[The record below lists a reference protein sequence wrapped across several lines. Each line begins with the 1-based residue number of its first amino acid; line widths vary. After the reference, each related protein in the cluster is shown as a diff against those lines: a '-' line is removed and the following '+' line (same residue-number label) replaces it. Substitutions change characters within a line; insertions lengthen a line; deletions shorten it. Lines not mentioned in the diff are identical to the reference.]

1 MHHGH
6 LSMWPMEAAPMMRRI
21 PCVLTRGG
29 SSKGL
34 YFRAA
39 DLPGDPSARDRV
51 LLAAMGSPD
60 RRQIDGLGG
69 GDEQSSKVMIVGAS
83 SAPGFDVECLFAQ
96 VSVARDVVDATPDS
110 GNMLSGVA
118 PYAITHGLASAVHPE
133 TIVRIRDLNADRIV
147 EALVQ
152 TPHGKVAYE
161 GTYVLDDLG
170 ATGAP
175 IVLRFIEPAGARTGK
190 LLPTGQPLD
199 QIAGVPATCI
209 DFGNPVVLVKAID
222 LGKSGYETKQ
232 ALDADAEL
240 LAHLEAMREA
250 AAARMGLDPSNAGL
264 PKPIL
269 VAPPR
274 AGGTLASRY
283 FSPARCHT
291 GYALTGALSLVAAC
305 NISGTVAAEL
315 ANRDGVDLSRIIIE
329 HPTGQLEA
337 GCVIASRSPEGLPRI
352 PAATVVT
359 TARPLFTGIA
369 FVPEPVSLP

>member
-1 MHHGH
+1 M
-6 LSMWPMEAAPMMRRI
+6 
-21 PCVLTRGG
+21 RGG

-34 YFRAA
+34 YFRAT
-39 DLPGDPSARDRV
+39 DLPRDPSVRDRV

-69 GDEQSSKVMIVGAS
+69 GDEQSSKVMIVGES
-83 SAPGFDVECLFAQ
+83 PEPGVDVECLFAQ

-118 PYAITHGLASAVHPE
+118 PYAITHGFANAAHPE
-133 TIVRIRDLNADRIV
+133 TIVHIRDLNTDRIV

-152 TPHGKVAYE
+152 TPQGKVTYE
-161 GTYVLDDLG
+161 GTYALDDLG
-170 ATGAP
+170 ATGVP

-199 QIAGVPATCI
+199 EIEGVPTTCI
-209 DFGNPVVLVKAID
+209 DFGNPVVLVKASD

-232 ALDADAEL
+232 ALDADADL
-240 LAHLEAMREA
+240 LARLESMRQA

-264 PKPIL
+264 PKLVL

-274 AGGTLASRY
+274 AVGTIASRY
-283 FSPARCHT
+283 FSPSRCHT

-305 NISGTVAAEL
+305 NIPGTVAARL
-315 ANRDGVDLSRIIIE
+315 VNADGADLSRIVIE

-337 GCVIASRSPEGLPRI
+337 GCTIVARSPEGI
-352 PAATVVT
+352 PSISAATVVT

-369 FVPEPVSLP
+369 LVQERESSN

>member
-1 MHHGH
+1 M
-6 LSMWPMEAAPMMRRI
+6 
-21 PCVLTRGG
+21 RGG

-34 YFRAA
+34 YFRAT
-39 DLPGDPSARDRV
+39 DLPSDSSARDRV

-69 GDEQSSKVMIVGAS
+69 GDEQSSKVVIVEAS
-83 SAPGFDVECLFAQ
+83 SDPDVDVECLYAQ

-118 PYAITHGLASAVHPE
+118 PYAITHGFASAVHPQTE
-133 TIVRIRDLNADRIV
+133 VRIRDLNSGCIV
-147 EALVQ
+147 GALVQ
-152 TPHGKVAYE
+152 TPQGKVAYE

-199 QIAGVPATCI
+199 EIEGVPTTCI
-209 DFGNPVVLVKAID
+209 DFGNPVVLVKASD

-240 LAHLEAMREA
+240 LARLEAMRQA
-250 AAARMGLDPSNAGL
+250 AAARMGLDASNAGL
-264 PKPIL
+264 PKVIL

-283 FSPARCHT
+283 FSPSSCHT
-291 GYALTGALSLVAAC
+291 GYALTGALSLIAAC
-305 NISGTVAAEL
+305 NIAGTVAARL
-315 ANRDGVDLSRIIIE
+315 ANPTDVDVPRIIIE
-329 HPTGQLEA
+329 HPTGHLEA

-359 TARPLFTGIA
+359 TARPLFSGIA
-369 FVPEPVSLP
+369 FVPDRVSLP

>member
-1 MHHGH
+1 
-6 LSMWPMEAAPMMRRI
+6 MMRRI
-21 PCVLTRGG
+21 PCVLMRGG

-34 YFRAA
+34 YFRAT
-39 DLPGDPSARDRV
+39 DLPSDPTVRDRV

-83 SAPGFDVECLFAQ
+83 SEPGVDVECLYAQ

-118 PYAITHGLASAVHPE
+118 PYAITHGFASAVHPE
-133 TIVRIRDLNADRIV
+133 TVVRIRDLNTGRIV

-152 TPHGKVAYE
+152 TPHAEVAYE
-161 GTYVLDDLG
+161 GRYLLDDL
-170 ATGAP
+170 ATTGSP
-175 IVLRFIEPAGARTGK
+175 IVLRFMEPAGARTGK
-190 LLPTGQPLD
+190 LLPTGRPLD
-199 QIAGVPATCI
+199 EIEGVPTTCI
-209 DFGNPVVLVKAID
+209 DFGNPVVLVKASD

-240 LAHLEAMREA
+240 LARLEAMREA
-250 AAARMGLDPSNAGL
+250 AAERMGLDPSNTGL
-264 PKPIL
+264 PKLVL

-283 FSPARCHT
+283 FSPSRCHT

-305 NISGTVAAEL
+305 NITGTVAAGL
-315 ANRDGVDLSRIIIE
+315 ANPDGVDVSRIIIE
-329 HPTGQLEA
+329 HPTGTLEA
-337 GCVIASRSPEGLPRI
+337 GCVIASRSAGGLPRI

-369 FVPEPVSLP
+369 FVPDRASLP